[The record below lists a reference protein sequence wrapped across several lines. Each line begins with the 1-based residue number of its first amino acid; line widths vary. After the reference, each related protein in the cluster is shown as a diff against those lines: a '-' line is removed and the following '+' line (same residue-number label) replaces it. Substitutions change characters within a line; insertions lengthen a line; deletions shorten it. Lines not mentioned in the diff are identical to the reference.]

1 MIARDRILVNAA
13 PTERRPGAEG
23 VIDVFD
29 ALDRQFFWADT
40 VMVAAE
46 AADADEQEV
55 LVGEVVWHD
64 GHT

>member
-1 MIARDRILVNAA
+1 MIARDRILVTAA
-13 PTERRPGAEG
+13 PAELSADAEG

-29 ALDRQFFWADT
+29 ALERQFSWADT
-40 VMVAAE
+40 VMVAPEAAE
-46 AADADEQEV
+46 ADDQEV